1 MTALAS
7 PAVHAHGGSTL
18 HALAE
23 RFAHS
28 RSAGDRAALCEAALP
43 LVRKI
48 ASSVLRRLP
57 AYFAIDDL
65 VGDGSVGLLRAVD
78 RFDPTM
84 GSTFEHWAARIVRG
98 AIFNGL
104 RRMDFVPERVRRDAR
119 ALEAS
124 RWWMTQRSGTSP
136 TDREAAAN
144 AGLDQKQLDAVRLAL
159 RRSTAHSIDIPA
171 QHTDDTQPLREKL
184 RSCSDDPA
192 EAFERLALCQA
203 VGKAVSALPARE
215 RMIIACF
222 YAGGVS
228 LRQIGDHL
236 GISKQRVSQ
245 LHGRALIGLRS
256 ALAAYKTGA

>member
-1 MTALAS
+1 MTTTAAA
-7 PAVHAHGGSTL
+7 PGSEL
-18 HALAE
+18 HALATLFS
-23 RFAHS
+23 RT
-28 RSAGDRAALCEAALP
+28 RSADDRAILCEAALP

-48 ASSVLRRLP
+48 AASVLRRLP
-57 AYFAIDDL
+57 AYFTIDDL

-78 RFDPTM
+78 RFDPDM

-124 RWWMTQRSGTSP
+124 RWWMTQHAGSAP
-136 TDREAAAN
+136 TDQEAARN
-144 AGLDQKQLDAVRLAL
+144 ARLDAKQLEAVRLAL
-159 RRSTAHSIDIPA
+159 RRSTQHSIDVPA
-171 QHTDDTQPLREKL
+171 PNTDDSQPLRDKL
-184 RSCSDDPA
+184 RASNGDPA
-192 EAFERLALCQA
+192 DAFERLSLSQA
-203 VGKAVSALPARE
+203 VGKAVSTLPPRE

-245 LHGRALIGLRS
+245 LHGRALVGLRT
-256 ALAAYKTGA
+256 ALAAYRNGS